1 MQNTVNVNGEEIF
14 FTGDI
19 KNKFFKTLLFVHGA
33 GSTADEWG
41 LLAQHLEGK
50 FNSVMIDLAGH
61 YRSKGTA
68 KMSIEAHA
76 DFINELV
83 LTLKETFDL
92 PNDFVYVG
100 HSLGGAI
107 GIEVATRNYDWLTQ
121 TILIATSPD
130 FTEVSS
136 PEFLE
141 GLKNG
146 HMDLDFYKKGFS
158 PATPSVYY
166 DVLVSKL
173 SDVAIES
180 VYADFYG
187 TSLFNATDK
196 LKDIQSETLIISAND
211 DYIMPKNASK
221 ILADNIKNVTWLQV
235 ADAGHFIVTE
245 KPAVVAEMINNFV
258 TK

>member
-1 MQNTVNVNGEEIF
+1 MKNTVNVNGEEIF
-14 FTGDI
+14 FTGEI
-19 KNKFFKTLLFVHGA
+19 KNKFFKTLVFVHGA

-41 LLAQHLEGK
+41 LLSKHLEGK
-50 FNSVMIDLAGH
+50 FNTVMIDLAGH
-61 YRSKGTA
+61 YRSKGKA
-68 KMSIEAHA
+68 KMSIEEQA
-76 DFINELV
+76 DFINNLI
-83 LTLKETFDL
+83 LTLKEEFDL

-107 GIEVATRNYDWLTQ
+107 GIEVATRNYDWLTK

-130 FTEVSS
+130 FTNVSS
-136 PEFLE
+136 KEFLN

-180 VYADFYG
+180 VYADFYS
-187 TSLFNATDK
+187 TASFNDIDK
-196 LKDIQSETLIISAND
+196 LKTIKSETLIISAND

-221 ILADNIKNVTWLQV
+221 VLSENIKKSTWLKV

-245 KPAVVAEMINNFV
+245 KPDVVAEMINKFV
-258 TK
+258 VK